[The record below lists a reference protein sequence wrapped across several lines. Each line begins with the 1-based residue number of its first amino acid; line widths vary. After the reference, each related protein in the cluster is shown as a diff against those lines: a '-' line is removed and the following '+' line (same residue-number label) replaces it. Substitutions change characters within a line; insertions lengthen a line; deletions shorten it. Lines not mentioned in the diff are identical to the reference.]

1 MKVKYKNWDEVNIK
15 TYMKLKKVI
24 EENTD
29 PIDTEIGIMS
39 VLCDCSTSEIEDL
52 SLNEYSKIRGE
63 VQWVEKMPES
73 KPYCPKKVKLEKEY
87 NVSYDISKLSVSQYI
102 DYQQYIKMEDN
113 IANVLSV
120 FFVPVGKKYGEY
132 NVAEVIND
140 IEENMTVKNALN
152 VCFFFTVQFMTLT
165 KIILHSL
172 TSKIK
177 KTKNQ
182 KVKQKLTEILTGLNG
197 VGLDV

>member
-1 MKVKYKNWDEVNIK
+1 MKVKYKNWDEMNIK

-29 PIDTEIGIMS
+29 PIDTEIGIMA
-39 VLCDCSTSEIEDL
+39 VLCDCSTNEIEGL
-52 SLNEYSKIRGE
+52 SLTDYSKIRGE
-63 VQWVEKMPES
+63 VQWVDKMPES

-102 DYQQYIKMEDN
+102 DYQNYIKIDN

-132 NVAEVIND
+132 NVAEVIKD

-177 KTKNQ
+177 KTKNP
-182 KVKQKLTEILTGLNG
+182 KVKQRLTEILTDING